1 MLIPN
6 CCNLE
11 VAITAVLTIFIVFF
25 QVVLMEVLIID
36 TRIMLQCIQLVLA
49 LLKLVLY
56 VINKKNS
63 SGTTVTTVST
73 T

>member
-6 CCNLE
+6 CCYLE

-36 TRIMLQCIQLVLA
+36 TCIMLQCIQLVLA